1 METRWKTLP
10 TALPEG
16 ALVVVGSHS
25 LYFSA
30 LLYGLVQITLCYCF
44 RYVASTHLHRG
55 NLTPPPT
62 SPLPQQVLILPHKS
76 DHPQPFLGVFVP
88 GPRPAIQ
95 RWWGAASHKEAELRL
110 LVHPSPPI
118 TQATETDEILSPLYW
133 FLCIAV
139 FFLCPSRP
147 PNPIGG
153 VLVLQRSR
161 EDSLYPVM
169 PLTLNKS
176 SRVVR
181 KGFTWKRAAGT
192 LLWNVLEAQCF
203 ISYWKYLCADSKKC
217 ISQTDLLLS

>member
-1 METRWKTLP
+1 MPPR
-10 TALPEG
+10 
-16 ALVVVGSHS
+16 
-25 LYFSA
+25 
-30 LLYGLVQITLCYCF
+30 
-44 RYVASTHLHRG
+44 LHRCPSRF
-55 NLTPPPT
+55 LFFHT
-62 SPLPQQVLILPHKS
+62 SQIIRSL
-76 DHPQPFLGVFVP
+76 FWGGFVP

-118 TQATETDEILSPLYW
+118 TQATETDEILSLLYW

-192 LLWNVLEAQCF
+192 LLRNVLEAQCF